1 MEKLLPVSIVAF
13 VSLNSFAVTEEI
25 TVHPIDINKDSLLS
39 TDEAEADDTLS
50 AIFLELDI
58 NQYGFLSHLE
68 LEVKTGSLYI
78 ITQSVNQS
86 LHPIHSMNHRIQL
99 CV

>member
-1 MEKLLPVSIVAF
+1 MEKLLLVSIVVF
-13 VSLNSFAVTEEI
+13 LSLNSFAVTEEI
-25 TVHPIDINKDSLLS
+25 TVHPIYINKDGLLS
-39 TDEAEADDTLS
+39 IDEAEADGTLS

-58 NQYGFLSHLE
+58 NQYGFLTHLV

-78 ITQSVNQS
+78 KAQSVNQS

>member
-50 AIFLELDI
+50 AIF
-58 NQYGFLSHLE
+58 FR
-68 LEVKTGSLYI
+68 T
-78 ITQSVNQS
+78 
-86 LHPIHSMNHRIQL
+86 
-99 CV
+99 